1 LKSQIFALTLYF
13 KVLFNMETIDIGD
26 PQKQERVIRIWLTL
40 FVIGLALSGI
50 TAFALESE
58 LHWLILHWPLDRDT
72 ALFAWIVKAYEA
84 LLDNNVRYPFLA
96 YGYDW
101 LAFGHLIIALFF
113 IGPIRRPV
121 ENKWVLIIGMIACA
135 GVFPLAF
142 IAGPIRGI
150 PLYWRLIDCSFG
162 VLGIIPLLICYRK
175 ATQIEKD
182 LHPRI
187 PQSHVLVQRKIL

>member
-1 LKSQIFALTLYF
+1 
-13 KVLFNMETIDIGD
+13 MEAPDI
-26 PQKQERVIRIWLTL
+26 KIQEKVIRVWLTL

-50 TAFALESE
+50 TAFALETE
-58 LHWLILHWPLDRDT
+58 LHWLILHWPLNGNT
-72 ALFAWIVKAYEA
+72 PLFAWVVKAYEA
-84 LLDNNVRYPFLA
+84 LLDNNTRYPFLA

-142 IAGPIRGI
+142 IAGAVRGI

-175 ATQIEKD
+175 ATQIGEV

-187 PQSHVLVQRKIL
+187 PQSHVLVQR